1 MRCFLILILF
11 ISGQVIYS
19 QDYINQKYDRQR
31 IIMPFLG
38 PGCLNLDTTNHVYIN
53 GVIFDFRSDTL
64 EQHPVDTFEQS
75 VGVPY
80 YTLYEAAQI
89 CNKEGKI
96 TAYFNGGEL
105 WDRFQ
110 KKILVDIFMNAAEDQ
125 DFALAYLSNSS
136 LIIPLPNQDSIYL
149 LIGCTDLKMDD
160 RYGVRAGEQI
170 STVTFREMQ
179 DGSLKI
185 LSRNRGLHQSKYT
198 FESAMTAVR
207 HANGRDWWVV
217 CPKRWGKYFNI
228 FRLDPQGLH
237 FSHESSVQD
246 TILDGA
252 FDAVFSPDGQFY
264 ARGEIT
270 KHISMY
276 QKINKIQ
283 IFPFDRCSGTFGEP
297 VSFQLPLED
306 TSSFGQGIFD
316 RTSRYLYISTC
327 ASLYQADMYADDI
340 PASLIKVCGYD
351 QQIKDSKKLLCI
363 ASGFL
368 APDGKIYMFDG
379 NNNFRT
385 TVINNPSERGLAC
398 DARYADLMKI
408 SCTGMSLGNMP
419 DFNLGPAD
427 GTVCDSLGLD
437 AVSIHRN
444 VSSSVPLTISPSPTI
459 GDCTVMLP
467 SQGGR
472 LAVYDARGHITLSYI
487 IQNYQMEQALS
498 LPQGVYY
505 IAYHSTDGLINA
517 GGKVVVL
524 R

>member
-64 EQHPVDTFEQS
+64 EQHPVDTFEQN
-75 VGVPY
+75 VAVPY
-80 YTLYEAAQI
+80 YILFEAAQI

-246 TILDGA
+246 TILDGGLG
-252 FDAVFSPDGQFY
+252 AVFSPDGQFY
-264 ARGEIT
+264 TRGEIT

-283 IFPFDRCSGTFGEP
+283 IFPFDRCNGTFGEP

-306 TSSFGQGIFD
+306 SSSFGQGIFD

-327 ASLYQADMYADDI
+327 ASLYQADMYAGDI

-351 QQIKDSKKLLCI
+351 QDLKDRNQFLCI
-363 ASGFL
+363 GSGFL
-368 APDGKIYMFDG
+368 APDGKIYIFDG
-379 NNNFRT
+379 RNSFRT

-398 DARYADLMKI
+398 DARYAHLMKL

-437 AVSIHRN
+437 AATDGLSHHTTP
-444 VSSSVPLTISPSPTI
+444 PLMISPNPTS
-459 GDCTVMLP
+459 GTCAVKLP
-467 SQGGR
+467 SQRGI
-472 LAVYDARGHITLSYI
+472 LMVYDSRGLL
-487 IQNYQMEQALS
+487 IQKHSVSNYQMELDLS
-498 LPQGVYY
+498 LIQGVYLVQY
-505 IAYHSTDGLINA
+505 QSGDGKIMA
-517 GGKVVVL
+517 TGKVVVL